1 MERALRN
8 QVRAD
13 PVCLGVRF
21 WNWRALSRA
30 RVWPEIKED
39 VSHAHD
45 WKMNE
50 RKDTWNIV
58 VLL

>member
-1 MERALRN
+1 M
-8 QVRAD
+8 RAD